1 MDRNRRARI
10 YLLIA
15 FSIFLVN
22 VFNVDFDNLNWG
34 ANRSSYINMIVAAL
48 VCIAIFLLIKKK
60 QTNS

>member
-15 FSIFLVN
+15 FSIFVVN
-22 VFNVDFDNLNWG
+22 IFNVDFSNLNWE

-60 QTNS
+60 QKNS

>member
-22 VFNVDFDNLNWG
+22 VFNVDFDNLSWG

>member
-15 FSIFLVN
+15 FSIFVVN
-22 VFNVDFDNLNWG
+22 IFNVDFSNLNWE

-48 VCIAIFLLIKKK
+48 VCIAIFLLIKEK
-60 QTNS
+60 QKNS

>member
-15 FSIFLVN
+15 FSIFVVN
-22 VFNVDFDNLNWG
+22 IFNVDFSNLNWE

-48 VCIAIFLLIKKK
+48 VCIAIFLLIKKR
-60 QTNS
+60 